1 MKKITIKKRM
11 VFEAAHHLLNYEGKC
26 SNNHGHSWK
35 LEVEIS
41 ATEDRIHWNN
51 GMIID
56 YSVLKKFIE
65 EHILFEL
72 DHRDLNELNLEFN
85 PTSENLAVWIFDKLK
100 EVLNNEFEWIK
111 LESISLKETENS
123 ECIVKEID

>member
-26 SNNHGHSWK
+26 SNNHGHSWQ

-41 ATEDRIHWNN
+41 ATKDRIEWNN

-65 EHILFEL
+65 DCLLQYI
-72 DHRDLNELNLEFN
+72 DHKDLNIHLSFN
-85 PTSENLAVWIFDKLK
+85 PTSENLAVWIFDVLK
-100 EVLNNEFEWIK
+100 WGLSEEFEWVK

-123 ECIVKEID
+123 ECIVREID

>member
-1 MKKITIKKRM
+1 MKKLTIKKRM
-11 VFEAAHHLLNYEGKC
+11 TFEAAHHLLNYVGKC
-26 SNNHGHSWK
+26 SNNHGHSWQ

-41 ATEDRIHWNN
+41 TTDDRIHWNN

-65 EHILFEL
+65 DYLLQYL
-72 DHRDLNELNLEFN
+72 DHKDLNIHLSFN
-85 PTSENLAVWIFDKLK
+85 PTSENLAVWIFDTLKLDLS
-100 EVLNNEFEWIK
+100 EEFEWIK

-123 ECIVKEID
+123 ECIVREID

>member
-1 MKKITIKKRM
+1 MKKITIKKRV
-11 VFEAAHHLLNYEGKC
+11 VFEAAHHLLNYVGRC
-26 SNNHGHSWK
+26 SNNHGHSWQ

-41 ATEDRIHWNN
+41 TTDDRIHWNN

-65 EHILFEL
+65 DYLLQYL
-72 DHRDLNELNLEFN
+72 DHKDLNIHFSFN
-85 PTSENLAVWIFDKLK
+85 PTSENLAAWIFDALK
-100 EVLNNEFEWIK
+100 SALSEEFEWIK

-123 ECIVKEID
+123 ECIVREID

>member
-11 VFEAAHHLLNYEGKC
+11 VFEAAHHLLNYVGKC
-26 SNNHGHSWK
+26 SNNHGHSWQ
-35 LEVEIS
+35 LEVEIF
-41 ATEDRIHWNN
+41 TTDDRIHWNN

-65 EHILFEL
+65 DYLLQYL
-72 DHRDLNELNLEFN
+72 DHKDLNIHLSFN
-85 PTSENLAVWIFDKLK
+85 PTSENLAVWIFDTLKLDLS
-100 EVLNNEFEWIK
+100 EEFEWIK

-123 ECIVKEID
+123 ECIVREID